1 MYLLHMI
8 LPLADAVE
16 ASEVLVQSVQPIVCT
31 MNVSGKALIVNFRN
45 AFTIL

>member
-1 MYLLHMI
+1 MHLLHMT
-8 LPLADAVE
+8 LPRAD

-31 MNVSGKALIVNFRN
+31 MNVSDKPLIVNFRN